1 MIYRKIG
8 KSELKSSVIG
18 FGAWGISGDLNK
30 VDVRD
35 MSSVIRKAYDLG
47 INFFDT
53 APIYG
58 YESLGPKGFGTSEN
72 LLGQALKGFRDKV
85 IIATKFGVVLDENGK
100 GKNESSRQS
109 IKKEIDDSLRRLR
122 TDYIDLYQAHWP
134 DPNTSIE
141 EIFLTLNELKKIG
154 KIRHIGVCNYSIKM
168 MNEAMKYSEIISS
181 QNQYNIIQRNA
192 ENFYHIKLLYKTE
205 KEILPFCEK
214 NNLGFFPYA
223 PFCQGLLT
231 GKMLKPKDFVFSK
244 KDFRK
249 DNTEFHGN
257 NLIKNL
263 EFIKKLKEI
272 ANKINRPLT
281 QLVINWL
288 VKDHRITSIIAGPTK
303 ISEVEDNV
311 DSASWIL
318 EDEVYNDIN
327 SLITKY

>member
-8 KSELKSSVIG
+8 NSELKSSIIG

-30 VDVRD
+30 VDLKD
-35 MSSVIRKAYDLG
+35 MNSVIHKAYDLG

-58 YESLGPKGFGTSEN
+58 YEGLGPKGFGTSEKI
-72 LLGQALKGFRDKV
+72 LGQALKGFREKI
-85 IIATKFGVVLDENGK
+85 IIATKFGVILDENGK
-100 GKNESSRQS
+100 GKIESNRQS
-109 IKKEIDDSLRRLR
+109 IKKEIDDSLSRLR

-134 DPNTSIE
+134 DPDTPIE
-141 EIFLTLNELKKIG
+141 ETFSTLNELKEIG
-154 KIRHIGVCNYSIKM
+154 KIRHIGVCNYSIEM
-168 MNEAMKYSEIISS
+168 MSEAMKYSEIISS

-205 KEILPFCEK
+205 KEILPFCQK

-231 GKMLKPKDFVFSK
+231 GKMLTLEDFNLGK

-249 DNTEFHGN
+249 GNTEFHKS

-263 EFIKKLKEI
+263 ELVKKLKNI
-272 ANKINRPLT
+272 ANKINKPLT

-288 VKDHRITSIIAGPTK
+288 IKDHRITSIIAGPTK

-311 DSASWIL
+311 NSTSWIL
-318 EDEVYNDIN
+318 DDAIYSDIN
-327 SLITKY
+327 NLIANY

>member
-8 KSELKSSVIG
+8 KSKLKLSVIG

-30 VDVRD
+30 VDFRD
-35 MSSVIRKAYDLG
+35 MSSVIRRAYDLG

-58 YESLGPKGFGTSEN
+58 YEGLGPKGFGTSEK
-72 LLGQALKGFRDKV
+72 LLGQALKDFRDKA
-85 IIATKFGVVLDENGK
+85 IIATKFGVILDENGK

-154 KIRHIGVCNYSIKM
+154 KIRHIGVCNYSIEM
-168 MNEAMKYSEIISS
+168 MNEAIKYSEIVSS
-181 QNQYNIIQRNA
+181 QNQYNIIQRNT
-192 ENFYHIKLLYKTE
+192 EHFYHIKLLYKTE

-231 GKMLKPKDFVFSK
+231 GKMLKPEDFVFSK

-249 DNTEFHGN
+249 GNTEFHGN

-263 EFIKKLKEI
+263 ELIKKLKEI

-327 SLITKY
+327 NLITKY